1 MFCFVNKKL
10 VSLTESVNDIEV
22 FPIDF
27 TDDLYMD
34 LSKIGLELERIL
46 LDRKLLWNNKPVPK
60 VLIIWAGLD
69 IDIQK
74 LMDMSL
80 DFRGD
85 EIMLPD
91 SDVIKYAIGH
101 PRAIIKWTACLYKIK
116 HLPRL
121 RSVMGNDNVYNRIVW
136 WASRLELR
144 LYRL

>member
-10 VSLTESVNDIEV
+10 IPLIDSIDDVEV

-34 LSKIGLELERIL
+34 LSKIGLMLEKIL
-46 LDRKLLWNNKPVPK
+46 LDRKLIWNNKPVPG
-60 VLIIWAGLD
+60 VLVLWDNLD
-69 IDIQK
+69 IEITK
-74 LMDMSL
+74 LISMSK

-91 SDVIKYAIGH
+91 NDIIKYAVGH
-101 PRAIIKWTACLYKIK
+101 PRAIIKWTASLHKIK
-116 HLPRL
+116 HLPKL
-121 RSVMGNDNVYNRIVW
+121 RSIRDKNDIYSKMFW

-144 LYRL
+144 LYKL